1 MATRVPLSS
10 GGLTRRYQGAWMTGV
25 APVARNA
32 RPLTSLSA
40 VLGGGGGSGS
50 GNGRGGNGGGRGG
63 PEQGPSGGSG
73 SSSGWGRAAA
83 LALAG
88 GMLFTAEASWAAKK
102 AEPAKAAP
110 PPAKEE
116 LTVDKVTDM
125 LWNLAGPI
133 LTNLGFSGC
142 VGAAAG
148 IALKKVGQFMAVC
161 VGLLFLMVQGL
172 AYTGFITVNWTHV
185 HSTVT
190 NVLDVNKDGKL
201 DAADFKHMVNN
212 GLGVLSQGVPSVGGF
227 LGGFLLAIKQF

>member
-10 GGLTRRYQGAWMTGV
+10 SGLTRRYQGAWMTGV
-25 APVARNA
+25 APLARNA

-40 VLGGGGGSGS
+40 VLGGSGGS
-50 GNGRGGNGGGRGG
+50 GNGRGGNGGSGGRGG

-73 SSSGWGRAAA
+73 SSWGRAAA

-102 AEPAKAAP
+102 VEPAKPAP

-148 IALKKVGQFMAVC
+148 IALKKVGQFLAVC

-172 AYTGFITVNWTHV
+172 AYTGFITVNWANV
-185 HSTVT
+185 HTTVT
-190 NVLDVNKDGKL
+190 HVLDVNKDGKL
-201 DAADFKHMVNN
+201 DADDFKHMMNS